1 MRVVKA
7 GKNKSFLKTLN
18 IRKHKAVVHESKSI
32 STLKKNKVIQLNR
45 CFTSLNSYVNGKV
58 LQSSCLFKTP
68 HQSLNQL

>member
-32 STLKKNKVIQLNR
+32 STLKKTQSDTAEQVFYFTEQL
-45 CFTSLNSYVNGKV
+45 CKWESITKLVSV
-58 LQSSCLFKTP
+58 
-68 HQSLNQL
+68 